1 MFTADLF
8 EFLTALADHNDR
20 DWFNAHK
27 ADYERAVQAP
37 ALAFVSAFADRLPAL
52 SDAFLAIPKKQG
64 GALFRIH
71 RDTRFSANKTPY
83 KTHTGMQFRHRMAS
97 RDVHAP
103 GFYLH
108 LEPGASMV
116 GFGMWQPP
124 NPTLNQVRDAIVADP
139 DAWRAVRDG
148 LDAAGMSLMGDSLKR
163 APRGYDPAHPHADD
177 LRRKSLAAS
186 RAVPDD
192 AVLSPDFLDQFT
204 DLCRQ
209 GAPLI
214 RFECEALDLPF

>member
-1 MFTADLF
+1 
-8 EFLTALADHNDR
+8 
-20 DWFNAHK
+20 
-27 ADYERAVQAP
+27 
-37 ALAFVSAFADRLPAL
+37 
-52 SDAFLAIPKKQG
+52 
-64 GALFRIH
+64 
-71 RDTRFSANKTPY
+71 
-83 KTHTGMQFRHRMAS
+83 
-97 RDVHAP
+97 
-103 GFYLH
+103 
-108 LEPGASMV
+108 
-116 GFGMWQPP
+116 
-124 NPTLNQVRDAIVADP
+124 
-139 DAWRAVRDG
+139 VRDG